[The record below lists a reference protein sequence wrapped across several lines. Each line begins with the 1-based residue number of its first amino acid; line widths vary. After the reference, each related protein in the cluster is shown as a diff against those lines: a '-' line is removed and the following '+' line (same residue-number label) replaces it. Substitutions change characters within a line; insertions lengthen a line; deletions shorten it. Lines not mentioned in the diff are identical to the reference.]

1 MLPHTKIVATIGP
14 ACWDEP
20 TLRELIAAGVSVM
33 RFNFSHAEP
42 QSTADKIALVRRIAA
57 EQVSTNVAILADL
70 QGPRIRI
77 GALPPEGV
85 VLVVGTTVTLSTKPE
100 SMPEAIPVDYPGL
113 AADIAS
119 GDTILLD
126 DGLIVLKV
134 RSVNAGQGKITCD
147 IIVGGL
153 LTSHKGINVP
163 DRPLSVPTLTAK
175 DRADLAFALDQ
186 GVDLVALSFVRT
198 GSDVREARE
207 LIAELTTRAVP
218 VIAKIEKR
226 AAVEN
231 FGQILEAADG
241 IMVAR
246 GDLGVEMPAEVLP
259 AIQKRIIRAANLAGK
274 PVITATQMLDS
285 MIRNPRPTRAEATD
299 VANAVL
305 DGSDA
310 IMLSGETA
318 VGKYPLAAVQTMARI
333 AHEAEKLFDYDGWSE
348 RMAPSASR
356 VGFPEEGGG
365 EQPGRTEPPDTTTV
379 TEVICR
385 SADRIGDELGA
396 SAIIAITESG
406 LSARLVAKYRPRS
419 ALIAI
424 TDRLTT
430 QRALAVTWGVHAL
443 LLDQVGDSLITL
455 AEAEQ
460 LALSL
465 GLVSPGD
472 LLVFTGGLPQHLP
485 GRTNL
490 LKVQVAGGAIK
501 EKETV
506 GAGQCV
512 IDSN

>member
-1 MLPHTKIVATIGP
+1 LLVGQNWETIVSTQPHTKIVATIGP

-20 TLRELIAAGVSVM
+20 TLRELIGAGVNVV
-33 RFNFSHAEP
+33 RFNFSHAEY
-42 QSTADKIALVRRIAA
+42 QSTEDKIALVRRIAA
-57 EQVSTNVAILADL
+57 EQSGVNVAVLADL

-85 VLVVGTTVTLSTKPE
+85 TLVASTVVTLSTSPE
-100 SMPEAIPVDYPGL
+100 LLPHSIPVDYSGL
-113 AADIAS
+113 AADVFP
-119 GDTILLD
+119 GDTILID
-126 DGLIVLKV
+126 DGLLALKV
-134 RSVNAGQGKITCD
+134 KRVSVGRGDIECD
-147 IIVGGL
+147 VIVGGL

-163 DRPLSVPTLTAK
+163 DRPLSVPTLTDK
-175 DRADLAFALDQ
+175 DREDLAFALDQ

-198 GSDVREARE
+198 GSDVTEARE
-207 LIAELTTRAVP
+207 LITRMTTRPVP
-218 VIAKIEKR
+218 IIAKIEKR
-226 AAVEN
+226 AAVDN
-231 FGQILEAADG
+231 FRHVLEAADG

-246 GDLGVEMPAEVLP
+246 GDLGVEMPPEVLP
-259 AIQKRIIRAANLAGK
+259 AIQKRIIKAANLAGK

-318 VGKYPLAAVQTMARI
+318 VGKYPVVAVQTMARI
-333 AHEAEKLFDYDGWSE
+333 AHEAEKLFDYEGWSE
-348 RMAPSASR
+348 RMAPSR
-356 VGFPEEGGG
+356 D
-365 EQPGRTEPPDTTTV
+365 EQSARNGPPDTTTI
-379 TEVICR
+379 TDLICR
-385 SADRIGDELGA
+385 SADKIGDELGA
-396 SAIIAITESG
+396 SAIITVTESG

-419 ALIAI
+419 SLIAI

-430 QRALAVTWGVHAL
+430 QRVLAVTWGVHAL
-443 LLDQVGDSLITL
+443 LLEQSGDSLITL

-460 LALSL
+460 LALRL

-490 LKVQVAGGAIK
+490 LKVQVAG
-501 EKETV
+501 EK
-506 GAGQCV
+506 
-512 IDSN
+512 

>member
-1 MLPHTKIVATIGP
+1 MSVLPHTKIVATIGP

-20 TLRELIAAGVSVM
+20 TLRELIAAGVSVV

-42 QSTADKIALVRRIAA
+42 RSTADKIALVRRIAA
-57 EQVSTNVAILADL
+57 EQVSANVAILADL

-85 VLVVGTTVTLSTKPE
+85 VLIVGTTVTLSTQPE
-100 SMPEAIPVDYPGL
+100 SMAGAIPVDYRAL
-113 AADIAS
+113 AADVSS
-119 GDTILLD
+119 GDTILID
-126 DGLIVLKV
+126 DGLIALKV
-134 RSVNAGQGKITCD
+134 KNVEATHGEITCHV
-147 IIVGGL
+147 IVGGL

-163 DRPLSVPTLTAK
+163 DRPLSVPTLTTK
-175 DRADLAFALDQ
+175 DREDLAFALEQ
-186 GVDLVALSFVRT
+186 GVDIIALSFVRT
-198 GSDVREARE
+198 GSDVTEARE
-207 LIAELTTRAVP
+207 LIAELTTRTVP
-218 VIAKIEKR
+218 IIAKIEKR

-231 FGQILEAADG
+231 FGPILEAADG

-259 AIQKRIIRAANLAGK
+259 AIQKRIIKAANLAGK

-318 VGKYPLAAVQTMARI
+318 VGKYPVAAVQTMARI
-333 AHEAEKLFDYDGWSE
+333 AHEAEKLFDYEGWSE
-348 RMAPSASR
+348 RMAPSAGR
-356 VGFPEEGGG
+356 PLFREDDRD
-365 EQPGRTEPPDTTTV
+365 EQTERYGPPDTTTV
-379 TEVICR
+379 TDVICR

-396 SAIIAITESG
+396 SAIITITESG

-419 ALIAI
+419 SLIAI

-430 QRALAVTWGVHAL
+430 QRALAVTWGVRAL
-443 LLDQVGDSLITL
+443 LLEQVGDSLITL

-465 GLVSPGD
+465 GLILPGD
-472 LLVFTGGLPQHLP
+472 LIVFTGGLPQHLP

-490 LKVQVAGGAIK
+490 LKVQVAGEA
-501 EKETV
+501 
-506 GAGQCV
+506 
-512 IDSN
+512 